1 MIERFRERFQIS
13 EEEALVIRQVTE
25 QKVADPSIRVTV
37 LANHGNTI
45 FLQDHYRR
53 QVNESIRGS
62 YFELARLDE
71 LTDEKYIEEGA
82 IFDIMAATVIAHH
95 LPAMVN

>member
-1 MIERFRERFQIS
+1 MEGSFDYLIVGGGTAGCLLANRLS
-13 EEEALVIRQVTE
+13 
-25 QKVADPSIRVTV
+25 ADPSIRVTV